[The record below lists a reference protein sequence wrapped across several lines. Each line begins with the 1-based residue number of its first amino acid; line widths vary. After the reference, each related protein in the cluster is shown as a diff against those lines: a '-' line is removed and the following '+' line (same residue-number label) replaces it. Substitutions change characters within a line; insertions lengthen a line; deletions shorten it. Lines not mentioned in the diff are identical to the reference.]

1 LTFGRKA
8 RRKMNINRKHKDRL
22 FRSLFGDESRKKNT
36 LALYN
41 ALTGN
46 NYTDESELTI
56 VTLSDVIYMGM
67 KNDVSCIVSSDLA
80 MFEQQS
86 TFNPNMPIRGFMY
99 AGKQFSKYIDEKEL
113 NIYSSKQVMLPSPH
127 YYVFYNGDKDYDDR
141 IELKLSDAFE
151 DKSCA
156 GAYEWT
162 AVMLNIN
169 YGHNMELLEKCK
181 PLMEYSIFISK
192 IKKYRESESSLELAV
207 EMAVSECI
215 RENVLAD
222 YLKSHRAEVLDMLLT
237 VYDEEKVLELMA
249 RDHEEIGEERGIQIG
264 EERGVEKMG
273 KLMQKL
279 YADGRIKDA
288 EMAVKDADVRKQL
301 LEELKIC

>member
-1 LTFGRKA
+1 
-8 RRKMNINRKHKDRL
+8 
-22 FRSLFGDESRKKNT
+22 
-36 LALYN
+36 
-41 ALTGN
+41 
-46 NYTDESELTI
+46 
-56 VTLSDVIYMGM
+56 
-67 KNDVSCIVSSDLA
+67 
-80 MFEQQS
+80 
-86 TFNPNMPIRGFMY
+86 
-99 AGKQFSKYIDEKEL
+99 
-113 NIYSSKQVMLPSPH
+113 
-127 YYVFYNGDKDYDDR
+127 
-141 IELKLSDAFE
+141 LKLSDAFE